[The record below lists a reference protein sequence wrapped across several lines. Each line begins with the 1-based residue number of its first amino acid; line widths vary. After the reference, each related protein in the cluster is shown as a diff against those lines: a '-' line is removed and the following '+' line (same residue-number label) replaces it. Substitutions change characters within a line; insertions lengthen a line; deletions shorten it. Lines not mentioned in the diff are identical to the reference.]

1 MNTAQKVICF
11 LGALVVLYF
20 CTSVEIGQ
28 RVIVLTV
35 KYNDNLVEYI
45 PKSYDEAEHLKLK
58 SNNNVLFF
66 DGQYFYDEA
75 PVNKENSRVNLVKED
90 TRTVNGDMDGGQF
103 MVVLILL
110 LFCVLFAYSMASPDS
125 GSRYDY

>member
-20 CTSVEIGQ
+20 CISVEIGQ
-28 RVIVLTV
+28 RVTVLTV

-45 PKSYDEAEHLKLK
+45 PHSREESEHLKLK

-75 PVNKENSRVNLVKED
+75 PTHKEGSRVNLVKED
-90 TRTVNGDMDGGQF
+90 TKVINGDMDGGDF
-103 MVVLILL
+103 FLIVS
-110 LFCVLFAYSMASPDS
+110 FIGICVLFGCGMASPNTGDY
-125 GSRYDY
+125 YDY